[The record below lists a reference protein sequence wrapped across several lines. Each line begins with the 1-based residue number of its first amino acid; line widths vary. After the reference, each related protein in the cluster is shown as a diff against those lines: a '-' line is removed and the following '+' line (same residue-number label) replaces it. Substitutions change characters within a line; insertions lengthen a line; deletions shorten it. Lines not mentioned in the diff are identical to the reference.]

1 MEKLSIVPELYWSL
15 PGPRHFITR
24 IEESAASSR
33 LLWINLP
40 LQSLPGTWEGIQK
53 GLRNGHVDQVVNL
66 KIGGGTDI
74 SAEIGVHFGRKH
86 LSAAELIA
94 VQADR
99 RTGVILMP
107 DGQDGVTNIEK
118 YGNEYLRAIG
128 KGEGN
133 VHLVLGVHEESL
145 VCDAQEG
152 GVQVITF
159 DGGLSPDEM
168 DAYIAIRMLSRPGP
182 GSTRLARAI
191 VSEFAGFDVELAE
204 RIMQLSE
211 TQIVNIIPNLPH
223 LMTDT
228 PLRWRYDSWLTRTRS
243 SAARAA
249 THALNDAHLAD
260 HGPAEGREAANYRL
274 KRRYWRACVKTLTP
288 WLEERRLAVIRKFDR
303 QIRTEAAFNNGKIA
317 KPIDKRVIYIDPDEL
332 EYNNIVGMCNVGK
345 IRATTTDESCA
356 ENVCRL
362 AKAVRDAI
370 AHMRMPLLSDIDRLV
385 REMDRL
391 LTLAPASADNR

>member
-1 MEKLSIVPELYWSL
+1 MEKLSIVPEVYWGL

-24 IEESAASSR
+24 IEVTAANSR
-33 LLWINLP
+33 LIWINLP
-40 LQSLPGTWEGIQK
+40 YQSPPGTWEGIQK
-53 GLRNGHVDQVVNL
+53 GLKNGHIDRIINL
-66 KIGGGTDI
+66 RISSGTDI
-74 SAEIGVHFGRKH
+74 SAEIGVHFDRKH

-94 VQADR
+94 LQADR
-99 RTGVILMP
+99 RAAVILMP
-107 DGQDGVTNIEK
+107 DGPDSAPNIERF
-118 YGNEYLRAIG
+118 GNEFLRAIG

-145 VCDAQEG
+145 VSDAREG

-182 GSTRLARAI
+182 GSTRLTRAI

-211 TQIVNIIPNLPH
+211 TQIVNIITNLPQ

-228 PLRWRYDSWLTRTRS
+228 PLRWRHDSWLTRTRS
-243 SAARAA
+243 SAAHAA
-249 THALNDAHLAD
+249 THTLNDVHLAD
-260 HGPAEGREAANYRL
+260 HGPVEGREAANNRL

-288 WLEERRLAVIRKFDR
+288 WLEERRVAVIRKFDR
-303 QIRTEAAFNNGKIA
+303 QIRAEAALHNGKIA
-317 KPIDKRVIYIDPDEL
+317 KPIERRVIYIDPDEL
-332 EYNNIVGMCNVGK
+332 EYNNIVGMCHAGK
-345 IRATTTDESCA
+345 ISATTTEESCA

-362 AKAVRDAI
+362 AKAVRDEI
-370 AHMRMPLLSDIDRLV
+370 AHMRMPHLNDIDRLI

-391 LTLAPASADNR
+391 LISTPISADI